1 MLKKDINAFFKAIRS
16 GDLEQVAASV
26 TADKAYLRVCR
37 TAPPRKDDGQSG
49 LQIAFKAGQFAIATL
64 LIEQGADVN
73 FQETSTVNEWTAP
86 VLHDAIR
93 AALFSTWSLP
103 LDTNKPDQT
112 LAALRL
118 LLRRGANPQAQD
130 SYGNAGLHRALLD
143 AKQVL
148 DHPQAATKQPL
159 LLQQVQQV
167 FAALLAAGADPLL
180 ATATR
185 PSATAMAA
193 TFGLAHY
200 HLWRILPATFS
211 TYP

>member
-16 GDLEQVAASV
+16 GNIEQVAAWV
-26 TADKAYLRVCR
+26 TTDKAYLTVCR
-37 TAPPRKDDGQSG
+37 MAPPKKDDGQSG
-49 LQIAFKAGQFAIATL
+49 LQVAFKAGQSAIATL

-103 LDTNKPDQT
+103 LDTSKPDQALAT
-112 LAALRL
+112 LQL
-118 LLRRGANPQAQD
+118 LLRRGARPQAQD
-130 SYGNAGLHRALLD
+130 SYGNASLHRALLD
-143 AKQVL
+143 TKQVL
-148 DHPQAATKQPL
+148 DHLQAATRQPQ

-167 FAALLAAGADPLL
+167 FAALLAAGADPAL

-185 PSATAMAA
+185 PSAADMAA
-193 TFGLAHY
+193 NYRLAQY
-200 HLWRILPATFS
+200 DLW
-211 TYP
+211 